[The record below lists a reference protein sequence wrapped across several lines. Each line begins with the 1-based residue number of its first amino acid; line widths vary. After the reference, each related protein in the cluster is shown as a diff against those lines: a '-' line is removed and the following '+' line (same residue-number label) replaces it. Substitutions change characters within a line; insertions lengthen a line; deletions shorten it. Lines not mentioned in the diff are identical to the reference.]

1 MNPLMES
8 EKSSAK
14 PSKPPKARKSRSKKV
29 FVTKTLWQ
37 DWNYGEIK
45 DVEYNGEKFQ
55 AVKSNNSGYMY
66 TGTKLVA
73 AAYHMF
79 TGYTLQ
85 LTMGGDQLVGAG
97 SCAYARVFPDA
108 HSKRQTQ
115 WTWWLNNIHLTKA
128 TIAFVTRL
136 DAGYPGKGWEER
148 LEKLHQTLKN
158 RGFKEVAVT
167 PSIHEG
173 NYPVWLYT
181 HPGDKVRNEKN
192 NKKKNKVVKSDV
204 NVLGN
209 SDASN
214 PEPGVA
220 GDIVAGPAPAPAV
233 QNAPAIVE
241 IDRDADRA
249 EFDAAFRYALSA

>member
-55 AVKSNNSGYMY
+55 AVKSNNAGYMY
-66 TGTKLVA
+66 TGPKLVA

-108 HSKRQTQ
+108 FSKRQTQ

-158 RGFKEVAVT
+158 RGFKESVVT
-167 PSIHEG
+167 PSVHEG

-181 HPGDKVRNEKN
+181 HPGDKIWNEKN
-192 NKKKNKVVKSDV
+192 NKKNKAVKTDV
-204 NVLGN
+204 DVLGN

-214 PEPGVA
+214 PQLGVV
-220 GDIVAGPAPAPAV
+220 GDILVGQPANPVVQDAPAL
-233 QNAPAIVE
+233 VE
-241 IDRDADRA
+241 IDGA
-249 EFDAAFRYALSA
+249 EAEQRVAGFGYALSA